1 MANRKKFWPNDHEN
15 RQKKQAKQQTQ
26 KLYGQPTSKHGQ
38 QTEIWPEKGQSGR
51 PVWPFAKKLYHSWIS
66 MMT

>member
-38 QTEIWPEKGQSGR
+38 QTEIWPEKGQPGR
-51 PVWPFAKKLYHSWIS
+51 PV
-66 MMT
+66 